1 MGGGVPSSS
10 LARSGG
16 RSISFWLSWPF
27 TTSGWP
33 VLLTIQKG
41 AKMERTMVPR
51 LWNLLKNLSTDICTI
66 LLISLIFPGVIPG
79 PS

>member
-1 MGGGVPSSS
+1 MSGLRRNLTHSY
-10 LARSGG
+10 LTARSVGRERVSADLSRG

-51 LWNLLKNLSTDICTI
+51 LWNLLKNLSTDI
-66 LLISLIFPGVIPG
+66 LLY
-79 PS
+79 